1 VFIGKPVPAAVLIDR
16 DEIVNKLVKDISNS
30 RIHPS
35 FALLGYRRIG
45 KTSILLK
52 VKEELERRQLVV
64 VYFDVKER
72 ATDPEGF
79 LRDLEE
85 ELLSAYSNHLGGF
98 QKVAL
103 KASGLPRAIAQK
115 VIDLVSSVE
124 SFGVELSPDGT
135 IMPKIKLGDKSEE
148 DFAKL
153 FRSVFK
159 TADVI
164 AERAKKR
171 VVLIFD
177 EFQDILRL
185 KEYKGLKNVLDL
197 YRGALQKRGN
207 VCHIISGSRVHM
219 LRSIFEEPG
228 SPLFQHFTSETIG
241 DLDESYAT
249 KLFSSVVENREIGVG
264 KEELRKSGKKIFSL
278 VGGHPY
284 YIILLAEAWDGKSSL
299 ENTFERLIAAPTGSL
314 YIYANYV
321 IAEDLGKAT
330 GGPMLNKIVRVIAQE
345 GKPMESSEIARKVGK
360 PQNYIQSYLR
370 HLSDYDVITRV
381 DRGVY
386 RLVDNVISQCIAKN
400 SL

>member
-52 VKEELERRQLVV
+52 VKEELERRELVV

-85 ELLSAYSNHLGGF
+85 ELLSAYSNYLGGF

>member
-1 VFIGKPVPAAVLIDR
+1 
-16 DEIVNKLVKDISNS
+16 
-30 RIHPS
+30 
-35 FALLGYRRIG
+35 
-45 KTSILLK
+45 
-52 VKEELERRQLVV
+52 
-64 VYFDVKER
+64 
-72 ATDPEGF
+72 
-79 LRDLEE
+79 
-85 ELLSAYSNHLGGF
+85 
-98 QKVAL
+98 
-103 KASGLPRAIAQK
+103 
-115 VIDLVSSVE
+115 
-124 SFGVELSPDGT
+124 
-135 IMPKIKLGDKSEE
+135 
-148 DFAKL
+148 
-153 FRSVFK
+153 
-159 TADVI
+159 
-164 AERAKKR
+164 
-171 VVLIFD
+171 VLIFD

-360 PQNYIQSYLR
+360 PQNYVQSYLR

>member
-52 VKEELERRQLVV
+52 VKEELERRELVV

-85 ELLSAYSNHLGGF
+85 ELLSAYSNYLGGF

-386 RLVDNVISQCIAKN
+386 RLVDNVISRCIAKN

>member
-1 VFIGKPVPAAVLIDR
+1 MFIGKPVPAAVLIDR

-52 VKEELERRQLVV
+52 VKEELERRELVV

-85 ELLSAYSNHLGGF
+85 ALLSAYSNYLGGF

>member
-1 VFIGKPVPAAVLIDR
+1 
-16 DEIVNKLVKDISNS
+16 
-30 RIHPS
+30 
-35 FALLGYRRIG
+35 LGYRRIG

>member
-1 VFIGKPVPAAVLIDR
+1 VFIGKPVPPAVLIDR

-45 KTSILLK
+45 KTSVLLK
-52 VKEELERRQLVV
+52 VKEELEKRELVV

-85 ELLSAYSNHLGGF
+85 ELLEAYSNHLGGF

-103 KASGLPRAIAQK
+103 KASGLPKAIAQK

-124 SFGVELSPDGT
+124 SIGVELSPNGT
-135 IMPKIKLGDKSEE
+135 IMSKIKLGDKGEE

-185 KEYKGLKNVLDL
+185 KEYKGLKNILDL

-228 SPLFQHFTSETIG
+228 SPLFQHFTLETIG
-241 DLDESYAT
+241 DLDESYST
-249 KLFSSVVENREIGVG
+249 KLFSSVVENRETGVG
-264 KEELRKSGKKIFSL
+264 KEKLRKSGKEAFSL

-345 GKPMESSEIARKVGK
+345 GKPIESSEIARKVGK
-360 PQNYIQSYLR
+360 PQNYMQSYLR

-386 RLVDNVISQCIAKN
+386 KLVDNVISQCIAKN
-400 SL
+400 SI

>member
-1 VFIGKPVPAAVLIDR
+1 MFIGKPVPPDVLVDR

-45 KTSILLK
+45 KTSVLLK
-52 VKEELERRQLVV
+52 VKEELERRELVV

-79 LRDLEE
+79 LRDLEG
-85 ELLSAYSNHLGGF
+85 ELLSAYSNHLGRL

-103 KASGLPRAIAQK
+103 RASGVPKAIAQK

-124 SFGVELSPDGT
+124 SLGVELSPDGT
-135 IMPKIKLGDKSEE
+135 IMPKIKLGDKTEE

-159 TADVI
+159 TADII
-164 AERAKKR
+164 AERARKR

-185 KEYKGLKNVLDL
+185 KDYKGLKNVLDL

-241 DLDESYAT
+241 DLDESYAI
-249 KLFSSVVENREIGVG
+249 KLFSSVVENRETGVG
-264 KEELRKSGKKIFSL
+264 KEELKKSGKEAFSL

-299 ENTFERLIAAPTGSL
+299 EDTFDRLIAAPTGSL

-345 GKPMESSEIARKVGK
+345 GKPIESSEIARKVGK
-360 PQNYIQSYLR
+360 PQNYLQSYLK

-386 RLVDNVISQCIAKN
+386 MLVDNVISQCIAKN
-400 SL
+400 SI

>member
-52 VKEELERRQLVV
+52 VKEELERRELVV

-85 ELLSAYSNHLGGF
+85 ELLSAYSNYLGGF

-284 YIILLAEAWDGKSSL
+284 YIILLAEAWDGKNSL

-386 RLVDNVISQCIAKN
+386 RLVDNVISRCIAKN